1 MTLLHD
7 ASVQKKFD
15 SRLIERAVSRGT
27 LKQEEVEKNAKELPD
42 DSANADF
49 VSLDTLL
56 EEIRDGNID

>member
-15 SRLIERAVSRGT
+15 SRLIERSVSRGQ
-27 LKQEEVEKNAKELPD
+27 LKQEEVEKNMKELPD

>member
-15 SRLIERAVSRGT
+15 SRLLERAVSRGT
-27 LKQEEVEKNAKELPD
+27 LKHEEVEKNAKDLPD

-56 EEIRDGNID
+56 EEIRDGKID